1 MRLNHLSFTQDPE
14 LDRSLQ
20 KVLFTSIPGTFFFV
34 VIQGSAYTAF
44 VRALSRK
51 DSLYGFLAALPLIAG
66 VFRFLSAF
74 LIERFHRRR
83 EVFLIA
89 LYTQRLSWIPFAL
102 IPYLIPA
109 TEPRLRIALAVL
121 CLSLHGAG
129 GAIGDVA
136 FISWLTDLVPA
147 EIRGSYLGRRNRLG
161 QITAMLTPLAVG
173 WYLDRFP
180 GFFGLSTAL
189 IAAAVCGVVDIS
201 IWQWVKHPA
210 MRGNSTPLSLKEML
224 FVPLRLSPYRKLLF
238 FWTTALFAFGLV
250 GPFCMVYVLEVLHF
264 SYTEASMQ
272 LQVLPGIMAFLLSR
286 FLGRSIDEYGSK
298 PLLRLCMSI
307 STCLPIF
314 WLLSTPG
321 FPWPQLAANLL
332 GGATWI
338 GLDMAQMSLMM
349 KILPHE
355 NRSVYIAGYGL
366 TAWLVGNA
374 TGSMFGGFLADR
386 LRPLIEGNG
395 FRFLGA
401 PLTVYQVI
409 FFLSFILRF
418 LVLTLVLPR
427 IEEPDAKS
435 AREVLAA
442 LCRKAQTGQARSS
455 LQVIERTTEDKIA
468 PEALPDPVIPVRIKE
483 KG

>member
-1 MRLNHLSFTQDPE
+1 MRFNTQDPD

-20 KVLFTSIPGTFFFV
+20 KVLFTSIPSTFFFII
-34 VIQGSAYTAF
+34 IQGSAYTAF
-44 VRALSRK
+44 VRALSRQ

-66 VFRFLSAF
+66 IFRLLSAF
-74 LIERFHRRR
+74 LIEKFHRRR

-102 IPYLIPA
+102 IPYLIPS
-109 TEPRLRIALAVL
+109 TEPRLRIVLAVL

-147 EIRGSYLGRRNRLG
+147 EIRGSYLGQRNRLG
-161 QITAMLTPLAVG
+161 QITAMLTPLVVG

-189 IAAAVCGVVDIS
+189 IAAAISGVADIS
-201 IWQWVKHPA
+201 IWLWVKHPA
-210 MRGNSTPLSLKEML
+210 MKENTPPLPLKEML
-224 FVPLRLSPYRKLLF
+224 FVPLRLLPYRKLLF
-238 FWTTALFAFGLV
+238 FWATALFAFGLA
-250 GPFCMVYVLEVLHF
+250 GPFFMVYVLEVLNF
-264 SYTEASMQ
+264 SYTEASIQ

-307 STCLPIF
+307 STSLPLF
-314 WLLSTPG
+314 WLISTPR
-321 FPWPQLAANLL
+321 FPWPQLLANLL
-332 GGATWI
+332 GGVTWI

-349 KILPHE
+349 KILPQE
-355 NRSVYIAGYGL
+355 KRSFYIAGYGL
-366 TAWLVGNA
+366 TAWLAGNA

-395 FRFLGA
+395 LRFLGA

-409 FFLSFILRF
+409 FFFSFILRF
-418 LVLTLVLPR
+418 LVLTLILPR
-427 IEEPDAKS
+427 IEEPEAKS
-435 AREVLAA
+435 TREVLAS
-442 LCRKAQTGQARSS
+442 LRRNARQGRSF
-455 LQVIERTTEDKIA
+455 LQIVKKTTENKIPA
-468 PEALPDPVIPVRIKE
+468 SLPPSEINLKE